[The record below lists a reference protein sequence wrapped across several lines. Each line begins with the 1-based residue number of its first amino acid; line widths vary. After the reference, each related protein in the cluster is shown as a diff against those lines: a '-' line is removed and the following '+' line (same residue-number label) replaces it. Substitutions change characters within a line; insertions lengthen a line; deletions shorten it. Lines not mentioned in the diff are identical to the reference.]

1 VSLGGFT
8 VVVIPWTPSRITPPS
23 VSVKSP
29 LGQGA
34 EIASVQWLVNGAE
47 RESGQ
52 SLSPSGFQRGDR
64 IRAVVKLRVAGGE
77 KLVETPEVVAG
88 NGLPAVADVR
98 LEPQA
103 PVSGSPVRAVVSAR
117 DPDGDP
123 LTIKF
128 RWYVDNVVV
137 PGDGETLSLTGVKK
151 GSWVHAAATP
161 NDGFADGVWKFS
173 SRHQVVNA
181 PPVVKSTAPTTV
193 PPSRVL
199 THTVVAEDPD
209 GDPLTYTLVK
219 GPEGM
224 ALSGSTL
231 TWKVS
236 DRDLDRTAEV
246 VVRISDDDGA
256 STVLTMVLNPRMPQG
271 GK

>member
-1 VSLGGFT
+1 VSAVGFT
-8 VVVIPWTPSRITPPS
+8 VVVIPFSPSRITPPS
-23 VSVKSP
+23 ISVKSP
-29 LGQGA
+29 LGQGG
-34 EIASVQWLVNGAE
+34 EIISVQWLVNGAE
-47 RESGQ
+47 RERGQ
-52 SLSPSGFQRGDR
+52 KLSPAGFQRGDK
-64 IRAVVKLRVAGGE
+64 IRAVVKLRTGGGE
-77 KLVETPEVVAG
+77 KFLDTPEVVAG
-88 NGLPAVADVR
+88 NGLPAVEDIR
-98 LEPQA
+98 LEPLA

-123 LTIKF
+123 LTIKYQ
-128 RWYVDNVVV
+128 WYVDNVAVT
-137 PGDGETLSLTGVKK
+137 GDGESLTLKGVKK

-161 NDGFADGVWKFS
+161 NDGFADGVWKYS

-181 PPVVKSTAPTTV
+181 PPIVKSTVPTTV
-193 PPSRVL
+193 PSSRML
-199 THTVVAEDPD
+199 THAIVAEDTD
-209 GDPLTYTLVK
+209 GDPLTYVLVK

-256 STVLTMVLNPRMPQG
+256 STVLTMTLNPRKP
-271 GK
+271 